1 MSIVPSAEIEEAH
14 LAARAAG
21 RATYRDP
28 ATGYTVMCE
37 HALRNRMTCCGNGCR
52 HCPYGYTNVA
62 REYRAS
68 YDCRIRLP
76 FLMQARDQVKKTKKG
91 AHIAISDMV
100 ALRIHRWSTDKPAS
114 DAAVLMIVSDFD
126 TGLVI
131 DESGTASTL
140 HVTDAL
146 SIANEKAAV
155 LVVPTTPFVSTSS
168 GREGVVVVGRHNCSI
183 LSALYPLLRKTG
195 QKSVDVIT
203 LVSSTVLN
211 VPTLSARHIEED
223 GDHSLEDGSSRGIDH
238 EVTTFDE
245 AFLAAAGL
253 LIVDRGTISQPCY

>member
-1 MSIVPSAEIEEAH
+1 MSIAPSVEIEEAH

-37 HALRNRMTCCGNGCR
+37 HALRDRMTCCGNGCR
-52 HCPYGYTNVA
+52 HCPFGYTNVA

-76 FLMQARDQVKKTKKG
+76 FLMQARDKEKKTKKG
-91 AHIAISDMV
+91 AHITCSDMV
-100 ALRIHRWSTDKPAS
+100 ALRILRWSADKPAS

-126 TGLVI
+126 TGLVL
-131 DESGTASTL
+131 DESGTPSTL
-140 HVTDAL
+140 RVTDAL
-146 SIANEKAAV
+146 TIANENAAV
-155 LVVPTTPFVSTSS
+155 LVIPTSPFVSISS
-168 GREGVVVVGRHNCSI
+168 GRKGVVVVGRHNCSI

-195 QKSVDVIT
+195 HKSIDVIT
-203 LVSSTVLN
+203 LASSTNLN
-211 VPTLSARHIEED
+211 IPPTLSAWSIEEGG
-223 GDHSLEDGSSRGIDH
+223 GDSLGVGSSRRVDH
-238 EVTTFDE
+238 DVTTFDE

-253 LIVDRGTISQPCY
+253 LIIDRGLV